1 METFQL
7 QSGCYQAE
15 LTASA
20 DVDVQVAFDNSA
32 AFQGL
37 SSVYRVDDLLLTLTH
52 FITETITGC
61 AGHAGERGRE
71 GGRGGGRDR
80 QTGKECKQ
88 LSCSSFITIRFSIS
102 SASSSLN

>member
-37 SSVYRVDDLLLTLTH
+37 SRVYRVNDLLLTLTH

-61 AGHAGERGRE
+61 AGHAGERE
-71 GGRGGGRDR
+71 GGRDR

-88 LSCSSFITIRFSIS
+88 LSCSSFITIHFSIS